1 MNFLA
6 HIYLSGRNPKVMVGN
21 FIGDFVKGRN
31 LLEQFE
37 PDIVRGIEL
46 HRSIDEFT
54 DRHPVVLKS
63 KIRLRAKY
71 RHFAPVIVDIFYD
84 HFLAR
89 YWKNF
94 HPRNLEEFTIA
105 SYAIIQSEWSILPAG
120 VRQMLPYMIK
130 QNWLLQYV
138 ELAGIERVLK
148 GMAQRSRFDSKMDES
163 IRELKQYYSEF
174 RAEFEIFFPE
184 LEEHANQFL
193 Q

>member
-6 HIYLSGRNPKVMVGN
+6 HIYLSGQNPKIMVGN

-31 LLEQFE
+31 LMEQFE
-37 PDIVRGIEL
+37 PDIVKGIEL
-46 HRSIDEFT
+46 HRSIDDFT
-54 DRHPVVLKS
+54 DHHPVVLKS
-63 KIRLRAKY
+63 KVRLRAKY

-94 HPRNLEEFTIA
+94 HSRSLEEFTIV

-130 QNWLLQYV
+130 QNWLLQYE

-163 IRELKQYYSEF
+163 IHELKQYYSEF
-174 RAEFEIFFPE
+174 RADFEVFFPD
-184 LEEHANQFL
+184 LIQHANQYL